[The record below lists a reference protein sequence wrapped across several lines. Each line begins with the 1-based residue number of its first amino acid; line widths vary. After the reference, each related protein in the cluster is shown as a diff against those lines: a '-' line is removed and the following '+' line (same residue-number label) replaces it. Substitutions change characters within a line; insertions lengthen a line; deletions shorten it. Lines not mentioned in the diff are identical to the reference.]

1 MPRFCRFL
9 CGPRVTVSPHVMSGP
24 ASPGQHVCT
33 GKRARSTSAPSH
45 TTSWHGP
52 DERSFGAMSSTFM
65 NTGRV
70 FCHASLS
77 PFGGSG
83 SFRNASSFPMSRS
96 AVRQSSPSTPIA
108 RATRC
113 GVPNRLPSTGIA
125 LPPGERR
132 FPLGLLEQQRR
143 TAGLQHAIAHFRH
156 FELRDRP
163 ASATRLNSPRA
174 SSWAMKSRRS
184 R

>member
-9 CGPRVTVSPHVMSGP
+9 CGPRVTVRPHVISGP

-33 GKRARSTSAPSH
+33 GRRARSTSAPSH

-52 DERSFGAMSSTFM
+52 DERTFGAMSSTFM

-70 FCHASLS
+70 FCHASFRL
-77 PFGGSG
+77 FGGSG
-83 SFRNASSFPMSRS
+83 SLRNASRRPISRS
-96 AVRQSSPSTPIA
+96 ASRQSSPSTPIA

-113 GVPNRLPSTGIA
+113 GVPNRLPSTGIV
-125 LPPGERR
+125 PPSGARNVPTG
-132 FPLGLLEQQRR
+132 FSNSSAGPPLLSTRSHSSVISSFGS
-143 TAGLQHAIAHFRH
+143 TG
-156 FELRDRP
+156 
-163 ASATRLNSPRA
+163 SATRFNSPRA